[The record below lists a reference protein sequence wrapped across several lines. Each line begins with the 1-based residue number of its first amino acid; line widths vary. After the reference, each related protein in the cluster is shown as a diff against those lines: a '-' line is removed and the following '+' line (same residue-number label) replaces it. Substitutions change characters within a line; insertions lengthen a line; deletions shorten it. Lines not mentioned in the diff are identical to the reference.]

1 MIWVEEMR
9 IAVAD
14 DERDVTDY
22 LKAIIEELGHLPVS
36 FSDGNALS
44 QALARD
50 TFDLVILDWG
60 MPGKDGLQIIKWM
73 ESALNDPPPV
83 IMMTNRTAKS
93 DITEALNAG
102 AADYIT
108 KPEDRG
114 VIAAR
119 INAVLRRNGQGS
131 GAFETIATYG
141 NYLLNRIEQ
150 TVTFNEQTI
159 SLTAKEFELADL
171 FFRNADRT
179 LSRNYIMETIWRT
192 TAALATRTLDM
203 HISRVR
209 SKLHLN
215 PENGFRI
222 FTVFGYGYRL
232 ESISKS

>member
-1 MIWVEEMR
+1 MR

-22 LKAIIEELGHLPVS
+22 LKAIIEELGHLVVT
-36 FSDGNALS
+36 FADGNALS
-44 QALARD
+44 QAMVRD
-50 TFDLVILDWG
+50 TFDLIIVDWT

-73 ESALNDPPPV
+73 ESALDERPPV

-108 KPEDRG
+108 KPEDRR

-119 INAVLRRNGQGS
+119 INAVLRRSAAGS
-131 GAFETIATYG
+131 GAFDKAATYG
-141 NYLLNRIEQ
+141 PYHLDRIEQ
-150 TVTFNEQTI
+150 TVRLKDETI

-192 TAALATRTLDM
+192 TATLATRTLDM

-215 PENGFRI
+215 PENGYRI

-232 ESISKS
+232 ESLPQ